1 MTRRTLL
8 LKLIPNE
15 RARRVTFSK
24 RKSGLIKKAY
34 ELSTLC
40 DVKVCLIIKDST
52 NQPSNNPIATWP
64 KDPHKVRSLINDYKI
79 AKTTQKPSS
88 KRLQNLTD
96 FLKERINKV
105 NKEIEKLCQSKEKSK
120 GIVLGNGSK
129 QEKLNGD
136 QLCEFASELDNKMK
150 QLNLRMRH
158 LLSSHNDIKLQML
171 LQQHQMTSSSSS
183 KAPLFGMNYHNN
195 NGSFTSLLNSNDY
208 VFDKYYNG
216 NGTNLFQEDQGGQH
230 GQYYDLKIN
239 GSNNNNMLEFGGVG
253 ELQQNDEN
261 VMSQPLQPLMPS
273 SVVDNTEW
281 PYNQADS
288 NMRFGP
294 M

>member
-1 MTRRTLL
+1 MSRSS
-8 LKLIPNE
+8 
-15 RARRVTFSK
+15 FSD
-24 RKSGLIKKAY
+24 SSLIKKAY
-34 ELSTLC
+34 KLSTLC

-88 KRLQNLTD
+88 KRLQNLID

-105 NKEIEKLCQSKEKSK
+105 NKEIEKLCQTQGKSK
-120 GIVLGNGSK
+120 GIVLGNGSN

-171 LQQHQMTSSSSS
+171 LQQHQMTSSSS
-183 KAPLFGMNYHNN
+183 KAPLFDMNYHNN

-208 VFDKYYNG
+208 VFDKYYK
-216 NGTNLFQEDQGGQH
+216 DQGDQH

-273 SVVDNTEW
+273 SVVDSTEW
-281 PYNQADS
+281 SYNQFDS

>member
-1 MTRRTLL
+1 MTLP

-15 RARRVTFSK
+15 KARRVTFSK
-24 RKSGLIKKAY
+24 RKSSLIKKAY

-88 KRLQNLTD
+88 KSLQNLTD

-105 NKEIEKLCQSKEKSK
+105 NKEIEKLCQSQEKSK
-120 GIVLGNGSK
+120 GIVVGNGSN
-129 QEKLNGD
+129 QEKLNGN
-136 QLCEFASELDNKMK
+136 QLCKFASELDNKMK

-158 LLSSHNDIKLQML
+158 LISSHNFKLQML
-171 LQQHQMTSSSSS
+171 LQQHQMISSSS
-183 KAPLFGMNYHNN
+183 KAPLFGMNYHNI
-195 NGSFTSLLNSNDY
+195 TSLLNSNDY

-216 NGTNLFQEDQGGQH
+216 NGTNLFQEDQRDQH

-261 VMSQPLQPLMPS
+261 VMS
-273 SVVDNTEW
+273 
-281 PYNQADS
+281 
-288 NMRFGP
+288 
-294 M
+294 